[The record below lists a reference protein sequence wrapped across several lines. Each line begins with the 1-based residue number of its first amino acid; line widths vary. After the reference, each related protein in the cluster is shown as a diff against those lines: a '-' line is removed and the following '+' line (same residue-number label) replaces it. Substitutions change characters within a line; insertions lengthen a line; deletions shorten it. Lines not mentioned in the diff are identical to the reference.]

1 MTLTTLTPFTP
12 LSPSLLA
19 LLIFAAW
26 TLLLVTGIAGLRV
39 ALSLSGQR
47 RPNQFLPAGDDV
59 SPFSGRLCRAHA
71 NCFENLPTF
80 VALVAV
86 AHFSGHG
93 ALTDG
98 LAWFFITARIVQSC
112 IHLVSARSKAVMLRF
127 SFMAIQIIIQAYWV
141 LQLAGLLLQN

>member
-1 MTLTTLTPFTP
+1 MPLTTLTAFSQ
-12 LSPSLLA
+12 LSPSLMA

-26 TLLLVTGIAGLRV
+26 TLLLVTGIAALRV
-39 ALSLSGQR
+39 NLSLRGQR

-86 AHFSGHG
+86 AQFSGHG
-93 ALTDG
+93 AVTDG
-98 LAWFFITARIVQSC
+98 LAWVFMGARIVQSC

-127 SFMAIQIIIQAYWV
+127 SFMAVQIVIQVFWV
-141 LQLAGLLLQN
+141 LRLVGLLLQN